1 MLRVLLPNIFH
12 SKIVDDEGETD
23 GTGVVRPETW
33 RRLALAV
40 DMLGKLFFEQQLG
53 DDTSL
58 PEAIHP
64 LLYFT
69 VDVAVGGGFVSEVV
83 MCNDVVGHVGDT
95 QEHVFKTGHR
105 GV

>member
-1 MLRVLLPNIFH
+1 MLRVLLPDIFH

-23 GTGVVRPETW
+23 GTGVVCPETW

-40 DMLGKLFFEQQLG
+40 AMLGESFFKQQLG
-53 DDTSL
+53 DDT
-58 PEAIHP
+58 HP

-69 VDVAVGGGFVSEVV
+69 VDVVAVGGGFVLDVV
-83 MCNDVVGHVGDT
+83 ICNDIVGHVGNT
-95 QEHVFKTGHR
+95 QVHVFKTGHR